1 MPFSLLWRG
10 KGKVVVIEAMGVGA
24 GHGPQRT
31 LEDSCLVW
39 ETGDR
44 RGQEQQEAG
53 VQSQK
58 AA

>member
-10 KGKVVVIEAMGVGA
+10 KGKVVVIEAVGVGA
-24 GHGPQRT
+24 GPQRT